1 MNRRIWLFVFCVCT
15 PLFILAQTFQ
25 IKGKVIETVSRFPVP
40 YANVWIAG
48 LSVGAATDAE
58 GAFVIDKVPPG
69 IYKLQV
75 SALRY
80 KTVVTPEYKV
90 NHLTPPLCKRGDG
103 GRKCPTG
110 RNQSGC
116 THV

>member
-1 MNRRIWLFVFCVCT
+1 MNKRIWLFVFCVCT
-15 PLFILAQTFQ
+15 PLFIQAQTFQ
-25 IKGKVIETVSRFPVP
+25 IKGKVIETISRLPVP

-75 SALRY
+75 SALGY

-90 NHLTPPLCKRGDG
+90 NHLTPFVNVEMEEESAQLE
-103 GRKCPTG
+103 T
-110 RNQSGC
+110 
-116 THV
+116 